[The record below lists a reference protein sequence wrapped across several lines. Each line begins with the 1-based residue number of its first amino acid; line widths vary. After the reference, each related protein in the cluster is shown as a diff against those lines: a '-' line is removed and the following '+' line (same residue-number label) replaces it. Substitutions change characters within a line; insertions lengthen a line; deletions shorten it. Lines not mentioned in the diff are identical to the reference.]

1 MRWRRIAS
9 QLGRSVAVWAVSTV
23 TMLALAALLPDF
35 RLQSADGDSVTTI
48 AVAAACGAG
57 AFGILSAVVWPLLV
71 RLLLLVPALVLGLLV
86 FFLNGSLLL
95 LALRVNP
102 SGRGEAAPETAVIV
116 AAVMSAVAS
125 ATGAALA
132 VRDDEAYRRRLHRL
146 ATRGRRAH
154 PPCPTAPGLVCVQ
167 LDGVGHDV
175 LTAAVRKGLMP
186 TVARWLAPDENADP
200 AARGIRPAADGVR
213 PGRDE
218 ERPAGDGS
226 GPAADGVRP
235 GTDGGRPGEGGTGT
249 PAGDGSRPALDGVRP
264 GRDEERPAGDGSGPA
279 ADGVRPGT
287 DGGRPG
293 GGGTGTPAGDG
304 SRPALDGV
312 RPGRDEERPAGDGSG
327 PAADGVRPG
336 TDGGRPGGGGTG
348 TPAGDGS
355 RPALDGVRPG
365 TDEERPAGDGPRPA
379 ADGTRPAREGA
390 HTAADATS
398 PAADGPRPAAAAD
411 RSPRGPAPA
420 LPGHGRIAALRGHEA
435 SSALPAQRRATS
447 RFTRRPRGPR
457 PVHAPTHR
465 LTPWRTD
472 WSSQTGASQLGILH
486 GSTFDVP
493 AFRWYEKDRGEVM
506 VCNRPTSAAELQ
518 RRAALRTG
526 EDGLLAVDGASR
538 GNLFSGGAGEQAL
551 VLSIATRRRGRD
563 NRSRAGYFAYFSD
576 PANAVRTALS
586 FVAEVAREIGQSTRA
601 RLRRQRP
608 RVSRGGLYPLVRAFA
623 TVVERDV
630 VVAAVMGDM
639 LAGRTAV
646 YADLVAYD
654 EVAHH
659 SGPHGRDA
667 EKVLQRLD
675 RCLALLERVAEHAP
689 RPYRIVVL
697 SDHGQ
702 SPGETFRARYGLT
715 LGDLVRAGCGL
726 PVPRRAEQTHSGAE
740 ARAAVRAALRRPV
753 EEKGAHRRPARRPE
767 PVVLASGNLGLV
779 SFPDVPHRMTKEEID
794 SRHPALLTTLANHPG
809 IGFLL
814 VRSERHG
821 GVVLGAHGAEIPLA
835 RLDEEPGPLARFGP
849 GAADAVRRTHSF
861 PHTADIMVNSAYD
874 PADGEV
880 LAFEE
885 QIGSHGGLGGA
896 QSRPFLLSPVDLSPP
911 SADGT
916 EPVGAERIHRILR
929 RWLNELNGP
938 QVPLTPA
945 PEEEEQA
952 A

>member
-1 MRWRRIAS
+1 MRGVRWRRIAS
-9 QLGRSVAVWAVSTV
+9 QVGRSVAVWAVSTV
-23 TMLALAALLPDF
+23 TMLVLAAVLPDF
-35 RLQSADGDSVTTI
+35 QLQSADGDSATRI

-57 AFGILSAVVWPLLV
+57 AFGLLSAVVWPLLV

-95 LALRVNP
+95 LALRINP

-125 ATGAALA
+125 ATGAALT

-146 ATRGRRAH
+146 ATRSRRAH
-154 PPCPTAPGLVCVQ
+154 PPCPTAPGLLCVQ

-175 LTAAVRKGLMP
+175 LVDAVRKGLMP
-186 TVARWLAPDENADP
+186 TVGRWLT
-200 AARGIRPAADGVR
+200 GGDGVR
-213 PGRDE
+213 PTSGAGWADE
-218 ERPAGDGS
+218 GTPQ
-226 GPAADGVRP
+226 ADG
-235 GTDGGRPGEGGTGT
+235 T
-249 PAGDGSRPALDGVRP
+249 A
-264 GRDEERPAGDGSGPA
+264 
-279 ADGVRPGT
+279 
-287 DGGRPG
+287 
-293 GGGTGTPAGDG
+293 
-304 SRPALDGV
+304 
-312 RPGRDEERPAGDGSG
+312 
-327 PAADGVRPG
+327 
-336 TDGGRPGGGGTG
+336 
-348 TPAGDGS
+348 
-355 RPALDGVRPG
+355 
-365 TDEERPAGDGPRPA
+365 RPA
-379 ADGTRPAREGA
+379 A
-390 HTAADATS
+390 
-398 PAADGPRPAAAAD
+398 
-411 RSPRGPAPA
+411 
-420 LPGHGRIAALRGHEA
+420 GRFR
-435 SSALPAQRRATS
+435 
-447 RFTRRPRGPR
+447 
-457 PVHAPTHR
+457 PTHR

-518 RRAALRTG
+518 RRAILHTG
-526 EDGLLAVDGASR
+526 DGGLLTVDGASR

-551 VLSIATRRRGRD
+551 VLSIAARRRSPA
-563 NRSRAGYFAYFSD
+563 NRSRAGYFAYFCD

-601 RLRRQRP
+601 RLRGQRP
-608 RVSRGGLYPLVRAFA
+608 RVGRGGLYPFVRAFA

-659 SGPHGRDA
+659 SGPRGRDA

-675 RCLALLERVAEHAP
+675 RSLALLERVAEHAP

-702 SPGETFRARYGLT
+702 SPGETFHARYGLT

-726 PVPRRAEQTHSGAE
+726 PVPRRAQRTRSGAE

-753 EEKGAHRRPARRPE
+753 EEQDEQHRPSRRSE
-767 PVVLASGNLGLV
+767 PIVLASGNLGLI

-794 SRHPALLTTLANHPG
+794 ARHPALLTTLANHPG

-814 VRSERHG
+814 VRSEEHG
-821 GVVLGAHGAEIPLA
+821 GVVLGAYGAEIPLA
-835 RLDEEPGPLARFGP
+835 ELDDEPGPLARFGP
-849 GAADAVRRTHSF
+849 GAAEAVRRTHSF

-896 QSRPFLLSPVDLSPP
+896 QSHPFLLSPRELSAP
-911 SADGT
+911 AGDGEELT
-916 EPVGAERIHRILR
+916 GAEHVHHVLR
-929 RWLNELNGP
+929 RWLSELDGP
-938 QVPLTPA
+938 QVPLTPDV
-945 PEEEEQA
+945 EEERA

>member
-1 MRWRRIAS
+1 MVS
-9 QLGRSVAVWAVSTV
+9 QIGRSIAVWAVSTL
-23 TMLALAALLPDF
+23 TMLVLAVLLPDF
-35 RLQSADGDSVTTI
+35 QLQSADGDSATRI
-48 AVAAACGAG
+48 AITAACGAG
-57 AFGILSAVVWPLLV
+57 AFGVLSAVVWPLLV

-95 LALRVNP
+95 LALRINP
-102 SGRGEAAPETAVIV
+102 SGRGAAAPETAVIV

-132 VRDDEAYRRRLHRL
+132 VRDDETYRRRLHRL
-146 ATRGRRAH
+146 AARRRRSD
-154 PPCPTAPGLVCVQ
+154 PPCPATPGLVFVQ

-175 LTAAVRKGLMP
+175 LTDAVRKGLMP
-186 TVARWLAPDENADP
+186 TVAHWLGAD
-200 AARGIRPAADGVR
+200 GIRS
-213 PGRDE
+213 
-218 ERPAGDGS
+218 AGH
-226 GPAADGVRP
+226 R
-235 GTDGGRPGEGGTGT
+235 T
-249 PAGDGSRPALDGVRP
+249 P
-264 GRDEERPAGDGSGPA
+264 
-279 ADGVRPGT
+279 
-287 DGGRPG
+287 
-293 GGGTGTPAGDG
+293 
-304 SRPALDGV
+304 
-312 RPGRDEERPAGDGSG
+312 
-327 PAADGVRPG
+327 
-336 TDGGRPGGGGTG
+336 
-348 TPAGDGS
+348 
-355 RPALDGVRPG
+355 
-365 TDEERPAGDGPRPA
+365 
-379 ADGTRPAREGA
+379 
-390 HTAADATS
+390 
-398 PAADGPRPAAAAD
+398 
-411 RSPRGPAPA
+411 
-420 LPGHGRIAALRGHEA
+420 
-435 SSALPAQRRATS
+435 
-447 RFTRRPRGPR
+447 
-457 PVHAPTHR
+457 PTHC

-518 RRAALRTG
+518 RRAISHTG
-526 EDGLLAVDGASR
+526 DGGLLAVDGASR

-551 VLSIATRRRGRD
+551 VLSIAARRRSRE

-586 FVAEVAREIGQSTRA
+586 FVAEVVREIGESTRA
-601 RLRRQRP
+601 RLRKQRP

-659 SGPHGRDA
+659 SGPCSRDA
-667 EKVLQRLD
+667 EKVLRRLD
-675 RCLALLERVAEHAP
+675 RCLALLQRVAEHAP
-689 RPYRIVVL
+689 RPYRVVVL

-702 SPGETFRARYGLT
+702 SPGETFHARYGLT

-726 PVPRRAEQTHSGAE
+726 PVPRRAEGTRSGAE

-753 EEKGAHRRPARRPE
+753 EEKGERRRPDRDSE
-767 PVVLASGNLGLV
+767 PIVLASGNLGLV

-794 SRHPALLTTLANHPG
+794 ARHPALLTTLANHPG

-814 VRSERHG
+814 VRSTEHG
-821 GVVLGAHGAEIPLA
+821 GVVMGAHGAEIPLA
-835 RLDEEPGPLARFGP
+835 RLDSEPGPLARFGA
-849 GAADAVRRTHSF
+849 GAADAVRRTHAF
-861 PHTADIMVNSAYD
+861 PHTADIMVNSAHD

-896 QSRPFLLSPVDLSPP
+896 QSHPFLLSPLELSAPVD
-911 SADGT
+911 G
-916 EPVGAERIHRILR
+916 GAELTGAEHVHRVLR
-929 RWLNELNGP
+929 RWLRELNGP
-938 QVPLTPA
+938 QVPLTDA
-945 PEEEEQA
+945 AEEERA

>member
-1 MRWRRIAS
+1 MRGVRWRRVAS
-9 QLGRSVAVWAVSTV
+9 QIGRSTVVWAVSTL
-23 TMLALAALLPDF
+23 TMLVLAGLLPDF
-35 RLQSADGDSVTTI
+35 QLQSADGDSATRI
-48 AVAAACGAG
+48 AVTAACGAG
-57 AFGILSAVVWPLLV
+57 AFGVLSAVVWPLLV

-132 VRDDEAYRRRLHRL
+132 VRDDETYRRRLHRL
-146 ATRGRRAH
+146 AARRRRTGL
-154 PPCPTAPGLVCVQ
+154 PCPSTPGLVFVQ

-186 TVARWLAPDENADP
+186 TVARWLTT
-200 AARGIRPAADGVR
+200 
-213 PGRDE
+213 
-218 ERPAGDGS
+218 GDG
-226 GPAADGVRP
+226 
-235 GTDGGRPGEGGTGT
+235 T
-249 PAGDGSRPALDGVRP
+249 P
-264 GRDEERPAGDGSGPA
+264 
-279 ADGVRPGT
+279 
-287 DGGRPG
+287 
-293 GGGTGTPAGDG
+293 
-304 SRPALDGV
+304 
-312 RPGRDEERPAGDGSG
+312 
-327 PAADGVRPG
+327 
-336 TDGGRPGGGGTG
+336 
-348 TPAGDGS
+348 
-355 RPALDGVRPG
+355 
-365 TDEERPAGDGPRPA
+365 PAGDGPR
-379 ADGTRPAREGA
+379 
-390 HTAADATS
+390 
-398 PAADGPRPAAAAD
+398 
-411 RSPRGPAPA
+411 
-420 LPGHGRIAALRGHEA
+420 
-435 SSALPAQRRATS
+435 
-447 RFTRRPRGPR
+447 
-457 PVHAPTHR
+457 PTHR

-518 RRAALRTG
+518 RRAVRHTG
-526 EDGLLAVDGASR
+526 DGGLLTVDGASR

-551 VLSIATRRRGRD
+551 VLSIAARRRGRE

-586 FVAEVAREIGQSTRA
+586 FAAEVGREIGQSTRA
-601 RLRRQRP
+601 RIARQRP

-659 SGPHGRDA
+659 SGPCGRDA

-675 RCLALLERVAEHAP
+675 RALALLQRVAEHAP
-689 RPYRIVVL
+689 RPYRLVVL

-702 SPGETFRARYGLT
+702 SPGETFRSRYGLT

-726 PVPRRAEQTHSGAE
+726 HVPRRAEGTHSGAE

-753 EEKGAHRRPARRPE
+753 EEKGGQQRPVPGSE
-767 PVVLASGNLGLV
+767 PIVLASGNLGLV
-779 SFPDVPHRMTKEEID
+779 SFPDVRHRMTKEEID
-794 SRHPALLTTLANHPG
+794 ARHPALLTTLANHPG

-814 VRSERHG
+814 VRSEEHD

-835 RLDEEPGPLARFGP
+835 ELDERPGPLARFGP

-861 PHTADIMVNSAYD
+861 PHTADIMVNSALD

-896 QSRPFLLSPVDLSPP
+896 QSHPFLLSPLELSAPVDDEEEL
-911 SADGT
+911 A
-916 EPVGAERIHRILR
+916 GAEHVHRVLR
-929 RWLNELNGP
+929 RWLGELNGP
-938 QVPLTPA
+938 QVPLTA
-945 PEEEEQA
+945 DTGTEASGSQVTGTESSGVESSGVEASGAEDTGADDTGADDTEDERA